1 MELSILDRY
10 EQRAA
15 ARRDRAVLH
24 IIARIFF
31 CVRWQKCD
39 LRDGRNFR
47 QLREARRDRQTQI
60 AIGRTNPISA
70 QGTGECYELDGPQ
83 RAPAV

>member
-1 MELSILDRY
+1 MNANS
-10 EQRAA
+10 
-15 ARRDRAVLH
+15 
-24 IIARIFF
+24 
-31 CVRWQKCD
+31 
-39 LRDGRNFR
+39 R
-47 QLREARRDRQTQI
+47 QLREARHDRQTQI